1 MNIFK
6 KVIKEFKEFDAAT
19 SYRPNGGYQPTKP
32 MENPQPPKTG
42 SSVQP
47 KPNYVPPPSVEKPK
61 KENGTMSAL
70 KLYFTLDDLNT
81 YIRNHTDEAHKNHT
95 FIPVK
100 VDFNE
105 HSMEFEICLLSADPI
120 EPDGRRYRVNLNQL
134 SEDDVRQH
142 NTEPCRDCAYG
153 LLDAPQCKH
162 CNAGNNYEYFRM
174 W

>member
-1 MNIFK
+1 MNMFK
-6 KVIKEFKEFDAAT
+6 KAIKKVKELEAAL
-19 SYRPNGGYQPTKP
+19 SYQAPTTEGHQPTIP
-32 MENPQPPKTG
+32 IDSQPPNVG
-42 SSVQP
+42 SGVQSN
-47 KPNYVPPPSVEKPK
+47 K
-61 KENGTMSAL
+61 TMSAL

-134 SEDDVRQH
+134 SEDDVLQH

-162 CNAGNNYEYFRM
+162 CNAGNNYEYFRR